1 MIINITQG
9 PAKRPRQ
16 QLGRRDSDEV
26 VDRAIKTHFGHLPSE
41 VVETARVDG
50 LLVRDKI
57 RLDRQ
62 SLAPGTRLGASYW
75 VDLAGKVGRG
85 CQQLDACMPTNKDPS
100 TAIKPLP

>member
-1 MIINITQG
+1 MIITITQA

-16 QLGRRDSDEV
+16 QLGRRDSDEQ
-26 VDRAIKTHFGHLPSE
+26 VDRAIKNHFSHLPSE

-50 LLVRDKI
+50 LLARDKI

-62 SLAPGTRLGASYW
+62 GLAPGTRLGASYW

>member
-1 MIINITQG
+1 MIINITQSL
-9 PAKRPRQ
+9 AKRPRQ
-16 QLGRRDSDEV
+16 QLGRRDSEEQV
-26 VDRAIKTHFGHLPSE
+26 NRAIKTHFSHIPSE

-62 SLAPGTRLGASYW
+62 SLPPGARLGASYW
-75 VDLAGKVGRG
+75 IDLAGKVGRG
-85 CQQLDACMPTNKDPS
+85 VQQLDSLMPANKDPS

>member
-1 MIINITQG
+1 MTQA

-26 VDRAIKTHFGHLPSE
+26 MSRAISTHFSHLPSE

-50 LLVRDKI
+50 FLVRDKI

-62 SLAPGTRLGASYW
+62 SLAPGTRLGASYRI
-75 VDLAGKVGRG
+75 DLAGKLGRG
-85 CQQLDACMPTNKDPS
+85 CQQLDGLLPTNKDPS